1 MIRNQSD
8 NDEKEVELLVTGYV
22 AQNSLIRKV
31 NFGQQCRLFKR
42 AYSADCVMADV
53 RRDTFMNFIVAQS
66 YSWPV
71 GPVSARCPQTDE
83 FGLRVGRAE
92 FPTPNML

>member
-8 NDEKEVELLVTGYV
+8 NDEKEVELLVTDYV

-42 AYSADCVMADV
+42 ACSADCVMADV

-66 YSWPV
+66 YS
-71 GPVSARCPQTDE
+71 
-83 FGLRVGRAE
+83 
-92 FPTPNML
+92 